1 MALRRK
7 RAHPEDFHPSIGDT
21 LPKTENQ
28 SFAGV
33 TSAAVL
39 DSAKRASRPNL
50 ILAICCMSLLIVG
63 MDVTIVNVALAAI
76 QIDLHT
82 RPAGLQ
88 WIKAGR
94 ALQERLNSGH
104 VQVGSLER
112 VRH

>member
-1 MALRRK
+1 
-7 RAHPEDFHPSIGDT
+7 

-63 MDVTIVNVALAAI
+63 WT
-76 QIDLHT
+76 
-82 RPAGLQ
+82 
-88 WIKAGR
+88 
-94 ALQERLNSGH
+94 
-104 VQVGSLER
+104 
-112 VRH
+112 